1 LTLIINLNTFLKV
14 RYNFLANKKRYD
26 FIYINKD
33 KFEIEDI
40 NYLFEE
46 AINAGSDHA
55 LVLCDLKEKL

>member
-1 LTLIINLNTFLKV
+1 LKV